1 MKRKGF
7 TLIELLVVIAII
19 GILAAILLPALA
31 RAREA
36 ARRSSCQNN
45 LKQWG
50 LVYKMYSGESR
61 GGLYPH
67 MQTANPQRTDF
78 PGSFSSV
85 ELQAC
90 AQVSD
95 IYPEYLT
102 DPSIAI
108 CPSDPVETVAKLKND
123 QGDYIIQLPG
133 RNYVMGVSYCYFGW
147 VLDRLA
153 DPVIPPE
160 PLSNFSWLAAGAG
173 AFGFNVPP
181 DGYSTAQLGHAV
193 NSLLE
198 SAIPAITSSEPG
210 IAMMRIADK
219 DIRVPAGYGCGGGQS
234 DTVYRVR
241 EGIERFLIT
250 DINNPAASAMAQS
263 TVWLMLDLMATEVQ
277 FFNHVPGGCNV
288 LFMDGHVEFI
298 RYVADSSNP
307 PRDQGATAPVLPSA
321 ATVLGLFLNLNN

>member
-1 MKRKGF
+1 M
-7 TLIELLVVIAII
+7 
-19 GILAAILLPALA
+19 
-31 RAREA
+31 
-36 ARRSSCQNN
+36 
-45 LKQWG
+45 
-50 LVYKMYSGESR
+50 
-61 GGLYPH
+61 
-67 MQTANPQRTDF
+67 
-78 PGSFSSV
+78 
-85 ELQAC
+85 
-90 AQVSD
+90 
-95 IYPEYLT
+95 
-102 DPSIAI
+102 
-108 CPSDPVETVAKLKND
+108 ETVAKLKND

-263 TVWLMLDLMATEVQ
+263 TVWLMLDLMQQRFSFSTMYPAVAT
-277 FFNHVPGGCNV
+277 FFSWTVMWNLSVMLPTAATRHG
-288 LFMDGHVEFI
+288 I
-298 RYVADSSNP
+298 RE
-307 PRDQGATAPVLPSA
+307 PRRRYCRVLPQSWD
-321 ATVLGLFLNLNN
+321 FS